1 MSQFYT
7 GEELSN
13 KLTDIIWNAKTE
25 LLILS
30 PFIHLDDYCKKVF
43 KNYKHTPELE
53 VVLVFGKNERE
64 AGRSLNKTDLDFF
77 KEFKNITI
85 IYCKDLHA
93 KFYSNEKEALLT
105 SLNLLDKSME
115 SNIEYGIYFTNSLSS
130 LDKLY
135 ADAVGYTNQVIKSN
149 PCVYVKRPLYKKEF
163 LGLKKSYITSDVLWD
178 VTEELYQNKRFSEK
192 FYSDFEG
199 EINISKESKPHKENF
214 QESRVQVEK
223 KNIQNGNKQQ
233 YKQNSFSQQEYG
245 YCIRTGERI
254 PFDPS
259 RPFSYYSYQIWA
271 QFENWNYP
279 ENYCHR
285 TGRPSNGRTSMA
297 NPILY

>member
-85 IYCKDLHA
+85 IGSVASVRIKYKNL
-93 KFYSNEKEALLT
+93 SNLK
-105 SLNLLDKSME
+105 
-115 SNIEYGIYFTNSLSS
+115 
-130 LDKLY
+130 
-135 ADAVGYTNQVIKSN
+135 V
-149 PCVYVKRPLYKKEF
+149 RPLIYKM
-163 LGLKKSYITSDVLWD
+163 I
-178 VTEELYQNKRFSEK
+178 
-192 FYSDFEG
+192 
-199 EINISKESKPHKENF
+199 
-214 QESRVQVEK
+214 
-223 KNIQNGNKQQ
+223 
-233 YKQNSFSQQEYG
+233 
-245 YCIRTGERI
+245 
-254 PFDPS
+254 
-259 RPFSYYSYQIWA
+259 
-271 QFENWNYP
+271 
-279 ENYCHR
+279 
-285 TGRPSNGRTSMA
+285 
-297 NPILY
+297 